1 MMTENSRVR
10 SKIQPAFEQLLM
22 PHVAKVDEAILPGL
36 TSLNW
41 TSLNIEKYL
50 NQITA
55 ALGECSDCNHFT
67 ELVS

>member
-1 MMTENSRVR
+1 
-10 SKIQPAFEQLLM
+10 M

-50 NQITA
+50 SRINS
-55 ALGECSDCNHFT
+55 ALSM
-67 ELVS
+67 